1 MSETNEILKLENV
14 DSGYGLS
21 QVLFDVSLNC
31 PRKGATAILGRNGAG
46 KSTLLETVANEI
58 IPSKEKYILMV

>member
-1 MSETNEILKLENV
+1 MSENNEILKLENV

-31 PRKGATAILGRNGAG
+31 PRQGATAQVSVR
-46 KSTLLETVANEI
+46 
-58 IPSKEKYILMV
+58 